1 MATNNATRHWLAVS
15 AVDNPV
21 DGAHGNVYTNVAQ
34 PQAKADLLA
43 SMEKQ
48 LAEFMRTV
56 AQDEEASPPH
66 LMSGHHACPCCSERG
81 E

>member
-1 MATNNATRHWLAVS
+1 MTDKHPERHWLAAS
-15 AVDNPV
+15 TQAR
-21 DGAHGNVYTNVAQ
+21 
-34 PQAKADLLA
+34 PQAREDLLA

-48 LAEFMRTV
+48 LAEFMRSV
-56 AQDEEASPPH
+56 AQDEETAPPH

>member
-1 MATNNATRHWLAVS
+1 MTDKPAIRHWLATG
-15 AVDNPV
+15 ADPV
-21 DGAHGNVYTNVAQ
+21 RPQ
-34 PQAKADLLA
+34 PKADLLA

-48 LAEFMRTV
+48 LAEFMRSV
-56 AQDEEASPPH
+56 AQDEEETSPPH

>member
-1 MATNNATRHWLAVS
+1 MTDKHPERHWLAAS
-15 AVDNPV
+15 TPAR
-21 DGAHGNVYTNVAQ
+21 
-34 PQAKADLLA
+34 PQAREDLLA

-48 LAEFMRTV
+48 LAEFMRSV
-56 AQDEEASPPH
+56 AQDEETAPPH

>member
-1 MATNNATRHWLAVS
+1 MTDQPAIRHWLAAGGKQV
-15 AVDNPV
+15 
-21 DGAHGNVYTNVAQ
+21 Q

-43 SMEKQ
+43 SMEQQ
-48 LAEFMRTV
+48 LAEFMRSVT
-56 AQDEEASPPH
+56 QDEETSPPH

>member
-1 MATNNATRHWLAVS
+1 MTDQPVIRHWLA
-15 AVDNPV
+15 AGT
-21 DGAHGNVYTNVAQ
+21 DGKQVQ

-43 SMEKQ
+43 SMERQ
-48 LAEFMRTV
+48 LAEFMRSV
-56 AQDEEASPPH
+56 AQDEEETAPPH